1 MPVLGKSDYCVLN
14 VVALKK
20 MTAAADVAAATGLEA
35 GQVENAISVLS
46 GLGLVAE
53 VGGFAMPAD
62 EAEAALAAS
71 AAEHYAALRA
81 DPEILTLA
89 DRFDDIN
96 GRLLTTMSA
105 WQQVDIGG
113 QKIANDHTDSGYD
126 DKIIT
131 RVERLVQRLQP
142 LLDALTRYDERF
154 AGYKQR
160 FDAALAGL
168 DQGRHDLVSSPT
180 QDSVHTIW
188 FEFHEDLLR
197 TLGRARKE
205 GWTTP

>member
-1 MPVLGKSDYCVLN
+1 MSTPVLGKSHYCVLN

-20 MTAAADVAAATGLEA
+20 MIAAADLAVATGLEA
-35 GQVENAISVLS
+35 GQVETTISALS

-53 VGGFAMPAD
+53 VSGFAMPAD

-71 AAEHYAALRA
+71 AAELYAPLRA
-81 DPEILTLA
+81 DPEILALA

-96 GRLLTTMSA
+96 GRLLAAMSA

-113 QKIANDHTDSGYD
+113 QKVTNDHTDSGYD

-131 RVERLVQRLQP
+131 RIERLIQRLAP
-142 LLDALTRYDERF
+142 LLDALAGYDPRF
-154 AGYKQR
+154 AGYGQR

-168 DQGRHDLVSSPT
+168 DSGRHELVSSPT

-197 TLGRARKE
+197 TLGRER
-205 GWTTP
+205 TQ